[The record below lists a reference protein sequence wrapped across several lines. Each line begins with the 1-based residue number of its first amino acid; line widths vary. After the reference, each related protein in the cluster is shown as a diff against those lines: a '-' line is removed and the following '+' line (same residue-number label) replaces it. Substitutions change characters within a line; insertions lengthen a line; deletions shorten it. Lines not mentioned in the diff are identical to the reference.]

1 MKKLLLSN
9 WHFMRILR
17 LGTGI
22 FFAINAIKTHDSI
35 SGIISV
41 FLLFQALT
49 NTGCCG
55 VNGCS
60 TIPNA
65 KKDTD
70 NSKEIEY
77 EEIK

>member
-1 MKKLLLSN
+1 MIKKLLLSN

-35 SGIISV
+35 SGIISA
-41 FLLFQALT
+41 FLLFQAIT

-55 VNGCS
+55 ATGCS
-60 TIPNA
+60 TPTA
-65 KKDTD
+65 KKNTE